1 MASVRPSATDV
12 KVEFH
17 SGVAEPLGHTCR
29 LLRKAHAAGARVVVQ
44 GPTAL
49 LDQLDQ
55 ALWTFDALSFVPHL
69 RLRGASR
76 PTAAQVR
83 TPTWLVD
90 DVGVVAEREVLVH
103 LGQNMVEGWE
113 DFGRIIEVVST
124 DADASAAARQ
134 RWRRYAE
141 RPGVELVHHAVGA
154 AS

>member
-1 MASVRPSATDV
+1 MASQRPSATDV

-17 SGVAEPLGHTCR
+17 SGVVEPVGHTCR

-44 GPTAL
+44 GPAAV

-76 PTAAQVR
+76 PTAAQAR

-90 DVGVVAEREVLVH
+90 DVAVVAEREVLVH
-103 LGQNMVEGWE
+103 LGPDMIDGWE
-113 DFGRIIEVVST
+113 RFGRIIEVVAAD
-124 DADASAAARQ
+124 DAASAAARQ

-141 RPGVELVHHAVGA
+141 HTGVELVHHALGSA
-154 AS
+154 A